1 MSAYGLSDGDEVL
14 FYYTKDY
21 NKDYKSSS
29 SSSKVENTKKEDT
42 EDAKT
47 DDTKKDDTKTDDIK
61 KDLTFRDV
69 NKSDWFF
76 DAVNYM
82 SENGIMKGVS
92 DDEFAP
98 GETLTRAMFVTLLY
112 RLEKEPEA
120 TGASFTDVSDK
131 DWFSKA
137 VLWAYENKIVSGVS
151 ETEFAP
157 DVALSRQDAATILYR
172 YAKFKGFD
180 VSVGENTNILSYE
193 DFEKIGEYAVP
204 ALSFTAGS
212 GIMKG
217 RTEKTINPDGT
228 ATRAEAAA
236 IFMRF
241 INYFNK

>member
-1 MSAYGLSDGDEVL
+1 
-14 FYYTKDY
+14 
-21 NKDYKSSS
+21 
-29 SSSKVENTKKEDT
+29 
-42 EDAKT
+42 
-47 DDTKKDDTKTDDIK
+47 
-61 KDLTFRDV
+61 
-69 NKSDWFF
+69 
-76 DAVNYM
+76 M

-92 DDEFAP
+92 DNEFAP
-98 GETLTRAMFVTLLY
+98 DEALTRAMFVTLLY

-151 ETEFAP
+151 DTEFAP
-157 DVALSRQDAATILYR
+157 DGALSRQDAATILYR

-180 VSVGENTNILSYE
+180 VSVGEDTNILSYE
-193 DFEKIGEYAVP
+193 DFEKIGEYAVL